1 MTFGSSI
8 LMFDH
13 ITLNAG
19 SVDTHTFNTSR
30 IAQLSEYFRI
40 VFVANQYN
48 DAIGADPSY
57 TPNIKLRV
65 VAECDSGDAYEYIL
79 YPIDMN
85 GGGFKQDVR
94 LRSGEYV
101 KFTFSII
108 NDSSSQLIVSDVQ
121 FCPESREEDMTN
133 LLNAAEDMVN
143 DLKASISLSVGQ
155 YSDGQGHS
163 YIRIT
168 LFVGDEVFT
177 GTAVIEGNIQVSGQL
192 SADELYAALGDMAD
206 LTVDHLSTARRIVKY
221 LAQDTSDDN
230 FLDIADEH
238 IHFMAGV
245 YASGTAQATNP
256 YGASLYWEEQV
267 WAVEGQTLATGVTL
281 GADGYPYY
289 NGVRI
294 FTTTTPTSYPVYIY
308 SYNDETKAK
317 FEFDTTPEGY
327 YMPFITLGTGD
338 NQGYSKAFIIKDST
352 NLRITFLAAEGKEIG
367 MIAGFDGYLDLYGL
381 RRTDSMD
388 FSGWD
393 SGYFSE
399 VIEGQSASTIY
410 TVTFDGSGR
419 PVKITHPDG
428 HECTIT
434 W

>member
-8 LMFDH
+8 LLHDH

-19 SVDTHTFNTSR
+19 SVDVHTFNTTR

-40 VFVANQYN
+40 IFIADQYN
-48 DAIGADPSY
+48 DAIGAEPSY
-57 TPNIKLRV
+57 TPDIKIRV
-65 VAECDSGDAYEYIL
+65 EAMCDSGDAYDYML
-79 YPIDMN
+79 YPIDMD
-85 GGGFKQDVR
+85 GMGFRQDIR
-94 LRSGEYV
+94 LRSGEYTV
-101 KFTFSII
+101 FKFSII
-108 NDSSSQLIVSDVQ
+108 NDTDSQLVVSNVQ

-133 LLNAAEDMVN
+133 LLNAAQDMV
-143 DLKASISLSVGQ
+143 DELKASISLSVGQ

-163 YIRIT
+163 YINIT

-230 FLDIADEH
+230 FLDIAEEH
-238 IHFMAGV
+238 IHFMAGI
-245 YASGTAQATNP
+245 YDNGSEQAKNP
-256 YGASLYWEEQV
+256 YGANLYWEEQV

-281 GADGYPYY
+281 GTDGYPYY

-308 SYNDETKAK
+308 TYNDETKAK

-327 YMPFITLGTGD
+327 YMPFITLGQGD
-338 NQGYSKAFIIKDST
+338 NDGNSKAFIIKDAT
-352 NLRITFLAAEGKEIG
+352 KLQITFLATGGKEIG
-367 MIAGFDGYLDLYGL
+367 MYAGFDGYLDLIGL
-381 RRTDSMD
+381 RRTVSMD

-399 VIEGQSASTIY
+399 VIEGSSGSITYA
-410 TVTFDGSGR
+410 VTFDGSGN
-419 PVKITHPDG
+419 PIKITHPDG

>member
-8 LMFDH
+8 LLFDH

-19 SVDTHTFNTSR
+19 SVDTHTFNTTR

-57 TPNIKLRV
+57 TPTIKLRV

-94 LRSGEYV
+94 LRSGTYV
-101 KFTFSII
+101 NFTFSII
-108 NDSSSQLIVSDVQ
+108 NDSDSQLIVSDIQ
-121 FCPESREEDMTN
+121 FCPESREEDMTS
-133 LLNAAEDMVN
+133 LLNASQNMV
-143 DLKASISLSVGQ
+143 DALKASISLSVGQ
-155 YSDGQGHS
+155 YSDGEGHS
-163 YIRIT
+163 YINVT
-168 LFVGDEVFT
+168 LHVGDEVFT
-177 GTAVIEGNIQVSGQL
+177 GTAVIEGNLQVSGQL

-221 LAQDTSDDN
+221 LSKDTSDDN
-230 FLDIADEH
+230 FLDIAEEH
-238 IHFMAGV
+238 IHFMSGE
-245 YASGTAQATNP
+245 YAEGTEQAKNP
-256 YGASLYWEEQV
+256 YGANLYWEDQV
-267 WAVEGQTLATGVTL
+267 WAVEGQTLASGVTL
-281 GADGYPYY
+281 GTDGYPYY

-308 SYNDETKAK
+308 TYTDQTKAK
-317 FEFDTTPEGY
+317 FEFGTTPEGY
-327 YMPFITLGTGD
+327 YMPFITLGAGD
-338 NQGYSKAFIIKDST
+338 TNGNSKAFIIKDST
-352 NLRITFLAAEGKEIG
+352 NLRVTFRAIGGKEIG
-367 MIAGFDGYLDLYGL
+367 MVAGFNGYLDLYGL
-381 RRTDSMD
+381 RRTTSMD

-399 VIEGQSASTIY
+399 TIEGSSGSITYQ
-410 TVTFDGSGR
+410 VTFDGDGK
-419 PVKITHPDG
+419 PIKITHPDG